1 MNPKDILKEFLTV
14 NKVMQLATVGEN
26 GPWIC
31 TLYFVI
37 DDQNNIYWTSAR
49 NRQHSREIMI
59 NSKVAATVVHDPVR
73 KRAVQITGEA
83 SEVPLRDAERVNKL
97 YGDKFGDKPSRLQ
110 EVLANDPEGRA
121 YWVLKPQTIS
131 LWDEV
136 IFPDAPKQ
144 QI

>member
-14 NKVMQLATVGEN
+14 NKVMQLATVGKN

-49 NRQHSREIMI
+49 NRQHSREILD
-59 NSKVAATVVHDPVR
+59 NSKVAATVVHDPVH

-83 SEVPLRDAERVNKL
+83 HEVPLSDVERINKL
-97 YGDKFGDKPSRLQ
+97 YADKFGDKPSRLQ
-110 EVLANDPEGRA
+110 EVIANRPDGRA

-136 IFPDAPKQ
+136 VFPDKPKRQ
-144 QI
+144 V

>member
-37 DDQNNIYWTSAR
+37 DEQNNIYWTSAR
-49 NRQHSREIMI
+49 NRQHSREILS
-59 NSKVAATVVHDPVR
+59 NSKVAATVVHDAVH

-83 SEVPLRDAERVNKL
+83 YEVPLNDVERINKL
-97 YGDKFGDKPSRLQ
+97 YADKFGDKPSRLQ
-110 EVLANDPEGRA
+110 EVLANTPGGRA
-121 YWVLKPQTIS
+121 YWVLKPQEIS

-136 IFPDAPKQ
+136 VFPDAPK
-144 QI
+144 IRI